1 MGQVSVGGIDRA
13 PEKLSAAHDISNFDC
28 GEAVLNDWLYR
39 RALQNQESGASSTYV
54 IVEKNRVV
62 GYYSLAA
69 GSIARETA
77 PGRVRRNA
85 PDPVPVVV
93 LGRLAIDKGAQGQG
107 LGRALLRDAILR
119 TLQAADIIGVRAVL
133 VHALSEPAKRFYE
146 ACGFTSSP
154 INPLT
159 LMITLSEAI
168 AALRKKIRT
177 TDA

>member
-1 MGQVSVGGIDRA
+1 M
-13 PEKLSAAHDISNFDC
+13 
-28 GEAVLNDWLYR
+28 
-39 RALQNQESGASSTYV
+39 QNQQSGASSTYV
-54 IVEKNRVV
+54 VLDKTRVA

-69 GSIARETA
+69 GSVARETT

-93 LGRLAIDKGAQGQG
+93 LGRLAIDKDYQGEG

-119 TLQAADIIGVRAVL
+119 ILQAADIIGVRAIL
-133 VHALSEPAKRFYE
+133 VHALFEQARRFYE
-146 ACGFTSSP
+146 ECGFTASP

-168 AALRKKIRT
+168 SALRKK
-177 TDA
+177 

>member
-1 MGQVSVGGIDRA
+1 VGTVSDPACIERA
-13 PEKLSAAHDISNFDC
+13 PEKLRAEHDVSSFDC
-28 GEAVLNDWLYR
+28 GEASLNDWLRR

-54 IVEKNRVV
+54 IVEKDQVV

-69 GSIARETA
+69 GSVARETA
-77 PGRVRRNA
+77 PGRVRRNV

-93 LGRLAIDKGAQGQG
+93 LGRLAIDKRIQGAG

-119 TLQAADIIGVRAVL
+119 TLQAAEIIGVRAIL

-159 LMITLSEAI
+159 LMITLSEAV
-168 AALRKKIRT
+168 AALRKR
-177 TDA
+177 